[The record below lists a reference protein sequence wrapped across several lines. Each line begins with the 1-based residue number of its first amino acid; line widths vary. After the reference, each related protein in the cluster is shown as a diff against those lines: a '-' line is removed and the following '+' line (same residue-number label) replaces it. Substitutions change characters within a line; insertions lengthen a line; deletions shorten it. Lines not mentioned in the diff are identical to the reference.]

1 MKRRVGKTVVT
12 VALVSS
18 MAVTPVFAAP
28 AKETGKQTKENSVAD
43 LQSELEK
50 VMTKMADLETKLI
63 AKGTEIQKASEELK
77 QAEEK
82 SAKQYE
88 DMKLRIKYM
97 YEAGDTELEKFINAE
112 STGDALNKAEYVQ
125 AVYSYDREKLQEYV
139 DTKKQIETLKGT
151 LENDKASLEKMNQE
165 LNVKKETLTTTIQA
179 KQAEEKQVLA
189 AAQAVAR
196 KRQAEGKVEQAE
208 PPAKN
213 ETTPVQPGASES
225 PQTSVKPET
234 PTEPETPVEPETP
247 TEPETPVEP
256 ETPMEPQTPVEPE
269 TLTEPQTPVEPEAPT
284 EPQTPVEPEAPTEPQ
299 APVEPEAPTES
310 QTPVEPE
317 APTEPQTPVE
327 PEAPTEPQTPVE
339 PETPTEPQAPVE
351 PQTPVEPEGNQS
363 VAQQIVSAAYSF
375 LGIPYVWGGT
385 TTAGFDCSGMVQAA
399 HAAAGISIPRVSW
412 DQGAA
417 GVQVSAEEALPG
429 DIVYYGWHVGI
440 YIGNGQM
447 IHAPEEGDVVKIS
460 TVDWAAHTFVRC
472 W

>member
-1 MKRRVGKTVVT
+1 MRKRIGKTVVAVT
-12 VALVSS
+12 LVGS

-28 AKETGKQTKENSVAD
+28 AKENEKQTKESSVSE
-43 LQSELEK
+43 LQSELEQ

-63 AKGTEIQKASEELK
+63 AKGEEIQKASKELQ

-112 STGDALNKAEYVQ
+112 SAGDALNKAEYVQ
-125 AVYSYDREKLQEYV
+125 AVYIYDRDKLQEYV
-139 DTKKQIETLKGT
+139 DTKKEIENLKTT
-151 LENDKASLEKMNQE
+151 LEKDKASLEKMNTE
-165 LNVKKETLTTTIQA
+165 LNVKKETLTTTIQT
-179 KQAEEKQVLA
+179 KQAEEQQVLA
-189 AAQAVAR
+189 AAQAVAE
-196 KRQAEGKVEQAE
+196 KRQAEGKAE
-208 PPAKN
+208 KTDNPEKE
-213 ETTPVQPGASES
+213 ETTPAQPDESVQE
-225 PQTSVKPET
+225 QV
-234 PTEPETPVEPETP
+234 PVEPETP
-247 TEPETPVEP
+247 SEPQTPAQPETPSEPQAPAEPETPSEPQIPAEP
-256 ETPMEPQTPVEPE
+256 ETPSEPQTPAEPE
-269 TLTEPQTPVEPEAPT
+269 TPSEPQTPA
-284 EPQTPVEPEAPTEPQ
+284 
-299 APVEPEAPTES
+299 
-310 QTPVEPE
+310 
-317 APTEPQTPVE
+317 
-327 PEAPTEPQTPVE
+327 E
-339 PETPTEPQAPVE
+339 PETPEE
-351 PQTPVEPEGNQS
+351 NQS
-363 VAQQIVSAAYSF
+363 AAQQIVSAAYSF

-417 GVQVSAEEALPG
+417 GVEVSASEALPG

>member
-1 MKRRVGKTVVT
+1 MRKRIGKTVVAVT
-12 VALVSS
+12 LVGS

-28 AKETGKQTKENSVAD
+28 AKENEKQTKESSVSD
-43 LQSELEK
+43 LQSELEQ

-63 AKGTEIQKASEELK
+63 AKGEEIQKASKELQ

-112 STGDALNKAEYVQ
+112 SAGDALNKAEYVQ
-125 AVYSYDREKLQEYV
+125 AVYTYDRDKLQEYV
-139 DTKKQIETLKGT
+139 DTKKEIENLKTT
-151 LENDKASLEKMNQE
+151 LEKDKASLEKMNTE
-165 LNVKKETLTTTIQA
+165 LNVKKETLTTTIQT
-179 KQAEEKQVLA
+179 KQAEEQQVLA
-189 AAQAVAR
+189 AAQAVAE
-196 KRQAEGKVEQAE
+196 KRQAEGKAE
-208 PPAKN
+208 KTDNPEKE
-213 ETTPVQPGASES
+213 ETTPVQPDGSVQEQVPVETETPSE
-225 PQTSVKPET
+225 PQTPAQPET
-234 PTEPETPVEPETP
+234 PSEPQAPAEPETPSEPQIPAEPETP
-247 TEPETPVEP
+247 SEPQTPAEPETPSEPQTPAEP
-256 ETPMEPQTPVEPE
+256 ETPEE
-269 TLTEPQTPVEPEAPT
+269 
-284 EPQTPVEPEAPTEPQ
+284 
-299 APVEPEAPTES
+299 
-310 QTPVEPE
+310 
-317 APTEPQTPVE
+317 
-327 PEAPTEPQTPVE
+327 
-339 PETPTEPQAPVE
+339 
-351 PQTPVEPEGNQS
+351 NQS
-363 VAQQIVSAAYSF
+363 AAQQIVSAAYSF

-417 GVQVSAEEALPG
+417 GVEVSASEALPG

>member
-1 MKRRVGKTVVT
+1 MRKRIGKTVVAVT
-12 VALVSS
+12 LAGS

-28 AKETGKQTKENSVAD
+28 VKENEKQTKESSVSD
-43 LQSELEK
+43 LQSELEQ
-50 VMTKMADLETKLI
+50 VMAKMADLETKLI
-63 AKGTEIQKASEELK
+63 AKGEEIQKASKELQ

-112 STGDALNKAEYVQ
+112 SAGDALNKAEYVQ
-125 AVYSYDREKLQEYV
+125 AVYTYDRDKLQEYV
-139 DTKKQIETLKGT
+139 DTKKEIENLKTT
-151 LENDKASLEKMNQE
+151 LEKDKASLEKMNTE
-165 LNVKKETLTTTIQA
+165 LNVKKETLTTTIQT
-179 KQAEEKQVLA
+179 KQAEEQQVLA
-189 AAQAVAR
+189 AAQAVAK
-196 KRQAEGKVEQAE
+196 KRQAEGKAE
-208 PPAKN
+208 KTDNPEKE
-213 ETTPVQPGASES
+213 ETTPVQPDGSVQEQVPVEPETPSE
-225 PQTSVKPET
+225 PQTPAQPET
-234 PTEPETPVEPETP
+234 PSEPQIPTEPETPSEPQTPAEPETP
-247 TEPETPVEP
+247 SEPQTPAEPETPE
-256 ETPMEPQTPVEPE
+256 E
-269 TLTEPQTPVEPEAPT
+269 
-284 EPQTPVEPEAPTEPQ
+284 
-299 APVEPEAPTES
+299 
-310 QTPVEPE
+310 
-317 APTEPQTPVE
+317 
-327 PEAPTEPQTPVE
+327 
-339 PETPTEPQAPVE
+339 
-351 PQTPVEPEGNQS
+351 NQS
-363 VAQQIVSAAYSF
+363 AAQQIVSAAYSF

-417 GVQVSAEEALPG
+417 GVEVSASEALPG

>member
-1 MKRRVGKTVVT
+1 MRKRIGKTVVAVT
-12 VALVSS
+12 LVGS

-28 AKETGKQTKENSVAD
+28 AKENEKQTKESSVSD
-43 LQSELEK
+43 LQSELEQ

-63 AKGTEIQKASEELK
+63 AKGEELQKASKELQ

-112 STGDALNKAEYVQ
+112 SAGDALNKAEYVQ
-125 AVYSYDREKLQEYV
+125 AVYTYDRDKLQEYV
-139 DTKKQIETLKGT
+139 DTKKEIENLKTT
-151 LENDKASLEKMNQE
+151 LEKDKASLEKMNTE
-165 LNVKKETLTTTIQA
+165 LNVKKETLTTTIQT
-179 KQAEEKQVLA
+179 KQAEEQQVLS
-189 AAQAVAR
+189 AAQAVAE
-196 KRQAEGKVEQAE
+196 KRQAEGKAE
-208 PPAKN
+208 KTDNPEKE
-213 ETTPVQPGASES
+213 ETTPAQPDGSVQEE
-225 PQTSVKPET
+225 V
-234 PTEPETPVEPETP
+234 PVEPETP
-247 TEPETPVEP
+247 SEPQAPAEPETPSEPQIPAEP
-256 ETPMEPQTPVEPE
+256 ETPSEPQTPAEPE
-269 TLTEPQTPVEPEAPT
+269 TPSEPQTPA
-284 EPQTPVEPEAPTEPQ
+284 
-299 APVEPEAPTES
+299 
-310 QTPVEPE
+310 
-317 APTEPQTPVE
+317 
-327 PEAPTEPQTPVE
+327 E
-339 PETPTEPQAPVE
+339 PETPEE
-351 PQTPVEPEGNQS
+351 NQS
-363 VAQQIVSAAYSF
+363 AAQQIVSAAYSF

-417 GVQVSAEEALPG
+417 GVEVSASEALPG

>member
-1 MKRRVGKTVVT
+1 MRKRIGKTVVAVT
-12 VALVSS
+12 LAGS

-28 AKETGKQTKENSVAD
+28 AKENEQQTKESSVSD
-43 LQSELEK
+43 LQSELER
-50 VMTKMADLETKLI
+50 VMAKMADLETKLI
-63 AKGTEIQKASEELK
+63 AKGEEIQKASKELQ

-112 STGDALNKAEYVQ
+112 SAGDALNKAEYVQ
-125 AVYSYDREKLQEYV
+125 AVYTYDRDKLQEYV
-139 DTKKQIETLKGT
+139 DTKKEIENLKTT
-151 LENDKASLEKMNQE
+151 LEKDKASLEKMNTE
-165 LNVKKETLTTTIQA
+165 LNVKKETLTTTIQT
-179 KQAEEKQVLA
+179 KQAEEQQVLA
-189 AAQAVAR
+189 AAQAVAK
-196 KRQAEGKVEQAE
+196 KRQAEGKAE
-208 PPAKN
+208 KTDNPEKE
-213 ETTPVQPGASES
+213 ETTPVQSDGSVQEQVPVEPETPSE
-225 PQTSVKPET
+225 PQTPAQPET
-234 PTEPETPVEPETP
+234 PSEPQTPAQPETPSEPQIPTEPETPSEPQTPAEPETPSEPQIP
-247 TEPETPVEP
+247 TEPETPSEPQTPAQPETPSEPQAPAEP
-256 ETPMEPQTPVEPE
+256 ETPSEPQIPTEPEAPSEPQTP
-269 TLTEPQTPVEPEAPT
+269 A
-284 EPQTPVEPEAPTEPQ
+284 
-299 APVEPEAPTES
+299 
-310 QTPVEPE
+310 
-317 APTEPQTPVE
+317 
-327 PEAPTEPQTPVE
+327 E
-339 PETPTEPQAPVE
+339 PETPEE
-351 PQTPVEPEGNQS
+351 NQS
-363 VAQQIVSAAYSF
+363 AAQQIVSAAYSF

-417 GVQVSAEEALPG
+417 GVEVSASEALPG

>member
-1 MKRRVGKTVVT
+1 MRKRIGKTVVAVT
-12 VALVSS
+12 LVGS

-28 AKETGKQTKENSVAD
+28 AKENEKQTKESSVSD
-43 LQSELEK
+43 LQSELEQ
-50 VMTKMADLETKLI
+50 VMAKMADLETKLI
-63 AKGTEIQKASEELK
+63 AKGEEIQKASKELQ

-112 STGDALNKAEYVQ
+112 SAGDALNKAEYVQ
-125 AVYSYDREKLQEYV
+125 AVYTYDRDKLQEYV
-139 DTKKQIETLKGT
+139 DTKKEIENLKTT
-151 LENDKASLEKMNQE
+151 LEKDKASLEKMNTE
-165 LNVKKETLTTTIQA
+165 LNVKKETLTTTIQT
-179 KQAEEKQVLA
+179 KQAEEQQVLA
-189 AAQAVAR
+189 AAQAVAK
-196 KRQAEGKVEQAE
+196 KRQAEGKAE
-208 PPAKN
+208 KTDNPEKE
-213 ETTPVQPGASES
+213 ETTPVQPDGSVQEQVPVETETPSE
-225 PQTSVKPET
+225 PQTPAQPET
-234 PTEPETPVEPETP
+234 PSEPQAPAEPETPSEPQTPAEPEMPSEPQTPAEPETP
-247 TEPETPVEP
+247 EE
-256 ETPMEPQTPVEPE
+256 
-269 TLTEPQTPVEPEAPT
+269 
-284 EPQTPVEPEAPTEPQ
+284 
-299 APVEPEAPTES
+299 
-310 QTPVEPE
+310 
-317 APTEPQTPVE
+317 
-327 PEAPTEPQTPVE
+327 
-339 PETPTEPQAPVE
+339 
-351 PQTPVEPEGNQS
+351 NQS
-363 VAQQIVSAAYSF
+363 AAQQIVSAAYSF

-417 GVQVSAEEALPG
+417 GVEVSASEALPG

>member
-1 MKRRVGKTVVT
+1 LKLSTLFCVLTGNHSKEKGKRMRKRIGKTVVAVT
-12 VALVSS
+12 LVGS

-28 AKETGKQTKENSVAD
+28 AKENEKQTKESSVSD
-43 LQSELEK
+43 LQSELEQ

-63 AKGTEIQKASEELK
+63 AKGEEIQKASKELQ

-112 STGDALNKAEYVQ
+112 SAGDALNKAEYVQ
-125 AVYSYDREKLQEYV
+125 AVYIYDRDKLQEYV
-139 DTKKQIETLKGT
+139 DTKKEIENLKTT
-151 LENDKASLEKMNQE
+151 LEKDKASLEKMNTE
-165 LNVKKETLTTTIQA
+165 LNVKKETLTTTIQT
-179 KQAEEKQVLA
+179 KQAEEQQVLA
-189 AAQAVAR
+189 AAQAVAE
-196 KRQAEGKVEQAE
+196 KRQAEGKAE
-208 PPAKN
+208 KTDNPEKE
-213 ETTPVQPGASES
+213 ETTPAQPDESVQE
-225 PQTSVKPET
+225 QV
-234 PTEPETPVEPETP
+234 PVEPETP
-247 TEPETPVEP
+247 SEPQTPAQPETPSEPQAPAEPETPSEPQIPAEP
-256 ETPMEPQTPVEPE
+256 ETPSEPQTPAEPE
-269 TLTEPQTPVEPEAPT
+269 TPSEPQTPA
-284 EPQTPVEPEAPTEPQ
+284 
-299 APVEPEAPTES
+299 
-310 QTPVEPE
+310 
-317 APTEPQTPVE
+317 
-327 PEAPTEPQTPVE
+327 E
-339 PETPTEPQAPVE
+339 PETPEE
-351 PQTPVEPEGNQS
+351 NQS
-363 VAQQIVSAAYSF
+363 AAQQIVSAAYSF

-417 GVQVSAEEALPG
+417 GVEVSASEALPG

>member
-1 MKRRVGKTVVT
+1 MRKRIGKTVVAVT
-12 VALVSS
+12 LVGS

-28 AKETGKQTKENSVAD
+28 AKENEKQTKESSVSD
-43 LQSELEK
+43 LQSELEQ

-63 AKGTEIQKASEELK
+63 AKGEEIQKASKELQ

-112 STGDALNKAEYVQ
+112 SAGDALNKAEYVQ
-125 AVYSYDREKLQEYV
+125 AVYTYDRDKLQEYV
-139 DTKKQIETLKGT
+139 DTKKEIENLKTT
-151 LENDKASLEKMNQE
+151 LEKDKASLEKMNTE
-165 LNVKKETLTTTIQA
+165 LNVKKETLTTTIQT
-179 KQAEEKQVLA
+179 KQAEEQQVLA
-189 AAQAVAR
+189 AAQAVAE
-196 KRQAEGKVEQAE
+196 KRQAEGKAE
-208 PPAKN
+208 KTDNPEKE
-213 ETTPVQPGASES
+213 ETTPAQPDGSVQEE
-225 PQTSVKPET
+225 V
-234 PTEPETPVEPETP
+234 PVEPETP
-247 TEPETPVEP
+247 SEPQTPAQPETPSEPQAPAESETPSEPQTPAEPETPSEPQTPAEP
-256 ETPMEPQTPVEPE
+256 ETPEE
-269 TLTEPQTPVEPEAPT
+269 
-284 EPQTPVEPEAPTEPQ
+284 
-299 APVEPEAPTES
+299 
-310 QTPVEPE
+310 
-317 APTEPQTPVE
+317 
-327 PEAPTEPQTPVE
+327 
-339 PETPTEPQAPVE
+339 
-351 PQTPVEPEGNQS
+351 NQS
-363 VAQQIVSAAYSF
+363 AAQQIVSAAYSF

-417 GVQVSAEEALPG
+417 GVEVSASEALPG

>member
-1 MKRRVGKTVVT
+1 MRKRIGKTVVAVT
-12 VALVSS
+12 LVGS

-28 AKETGKQTKENSVAD
+28 AKENEKQTKESSVSD
-43 LQSELEK
+43 LQSELEQ
-50 VMTKMADLETKLI
+50 VMAKMADLETKLI
-63 AKGTEIQKASEELK
+63 AKGEEIQKASKELQ

-112 STGDALNKAEYVQ
+112 SAGDALNKAEYVQ
-125 AVYSYDREKLQEYV
+125 AVYTYDRDKLQEYV
-139 DTKKQIETLKGT
+139 DTKKEIENLKTT
-151 LENDKASLEKMNQE
+151 LEKDKASLEKMNTE
-165 LNVKKETLTTTIQA
+165 LNVKKETLTTTIQT
-179 KQAEEKQVLA
+179 KQAEEQQVLA
-189 AAQAVAR
+189 AAQAVAK
-196 KRQAEGKVEQAE
+196 KRQAEGKAE
-208 PPAKN
+208 KTDNPEKE
-213 ETTPVQPGASES
+213 ETTPVQSDGSVQEQVPVEPETPSE
-225 PQTSVKPET
+225 PQTPAEPET
-234 PTEPETPVEPETP
+234 PSEPQIPTEPETPSEPQTPAEPETP
-247 TEPETPVEP
+247 SEPQTPAEPETPE
-256 ETPMEPQTPVEPE
+256 E
-269 TLTEPQTPVEPEAPT
+269 
-284 EPQTPVEPEAPTEPQ
+284 
-299 APVEPEAPTES
+299 
-310 QTPVEPE
+310 
-317 APTEPQTPVE
+317 
-327 PEAPTEPQTPVE
+327 
-339 PETPTEPQAPVE
+339 
-351 PQTPVEPEGNQS
+351 NQS
-363 VAQQIVSAAYSF
+363 AAQQIVSAAYSF

-417 GVQVSAEEALPG
+417 GVEVSASEALPG

>member
-1 MKRRVGKTVVT
+1 MRKRIGKTVVAVT
-12 VALVSS
+12 LVGS

-28 AKETGKQTKENSVAD
+28 AKENEKQTKESSVSD
-43 LQSELEK
+43 LQSELEQ

-63 AKGTEIQKASEELK
+63 AKGEEIQKASKELQ

-112 STGDALNKAEYVQ
+112 SAGDALNKAEYVQ
-125 AVYSYDREKLQEYV
+125 AVYTYDRDKLQEYV
-139 DTKKQIETLKGT
+139 DTKKEIENLKTT
-151 LENDKASLEKMNQE
+151 LEKDKASLEKMNTE
-165 LNVKKETLTTTIQA
+165 LNVKKETLTTTIQT
-179 KQAEEKQVLA
+179 KQAEEQQVLA
-189 AAQAVAR
+189 AAQAVAE
-196 KRQAEGKVEQAE
+196 KRQAEGKAE
-208 PPAKN
+208 KTDNAEKE
-213 ETTPVQPGASES
+213 ETTPAQPDGSVQEQVPVEPETPSE
-225 PQTSVKPET
+225 PQTPAQPET
-234 PTEPETPVEPETP
+234 PSEPQTPAQPETPSEPQIPTEPETPSEPQTPAEPETP
-247 TEPETPVEP
+247 SEPQAPAESETPSEPQTPAEPETPSEPQTPAEP
-256 ETPMEPQTPVEPE
+256 ETPEE
-269 TLTEPQTPVEPEAPT
+269 
-284 EPQTPVEPEAPTEPQ
+284 
-299 APVEPEAPTES
+299 
-310 QTPVEPE
+310 
-317 APTEPQTPVE
+317 
-327 PEAPTEPQTPVE
+327 
-339 PETPTEPQAPVE
+339 
-351 PQTPVEPEGNQS
+351 NQS
-363 VAQQIVSAAYSF
+363 AAQQIVSAAYSF

-417 GVQVSAEEALPG
+417 GVEVSASEALPG

>member
-1 MKRRVGKTVVT
+1 MRKRIGKTVVAVT
-12 VALVSS
+12 LAGS

-28 AKETGKQTKENSVAD
+28 AKENEKQTKESSVSD
-43 LQSELEK
+43 LQSELEQ

-63 AKGTEIQKASEELK
+63 AKGEEIQKASKELQ

-112 STGDALNKAEYVQ
+112 SAGDALNKAEYVQ
-125 AVYSYDREKLQEYV
+125 AVYTYDRDKLQEYV
-139 DTKKQIETLKGT
+139 DTKKEIENLKTT
-151 LENDKASLEKMNQE
+151 LEKDKASLEKMNTE
-165 LNVKKETLTTTIQA
+165 LNVKKETLTTTIQT
-179 KQAEEKQVLA
+179 KQAEEQQVLA
-189 AAQAVAR
+189 AAQAVAK
-196 KRQAEGKVEQAE
+196 KRQAEGKAE
-208 PPAKN
+208 KTDNPEKE
-213 ETTPVQPGASES
+213 ETTPVQPDGSVQEQVPVEPETPSE
-225 PQTSVKPET
+225 PQTPAQPET
-234 PTEPETPVEPETP
+234 PSEPQIPTEPETPSEPQTPAEPEMPSEPQTPAEPETP
-247 TEPETPVEP
+247 EE
-256 ETPMEPQTPVEPE
+256 
-269 TLTEPQTPVEPEAPT
+269 
-284 EPQTPVEPEAPTEPQ
+284 
-299 APVEPEAPTES
+299 
-310 QTPVEPE
+310 
-317 APTEPQTPVE
+317 
-327 PEAPTEPQTPVE
+327 
-339 PETPTEPQAPVE
+339 
-351 PQTPVEPEGNQS
+351 NQS
-363 VAQQIVSAAYSF
+363 AAQQIVSAAYSF

-417 GVQVSAEEALPG
+417 GVEVSASEALPG

>member
-1 MKRRVGKTVVT
+1 MRKRIGKTVVAVT
-12 VALVSS
+12 LVGS

-28 AKETGKQTKENSVAD
+28 AKENEKQTKESSVSD
-43 LQSELEK
+43 LQSELEQ

-63 AKGTEIQKASEELK
+63 AKGEEIQKASKELQ

-112 STGDALNKAEYVQ
+112 SAGDALNKAEYVQ
-125 AVYSYDREKLQEYV
+125 AVYTYDRDKLQEYV
-139 DTKKQIETLKGT
+139 DTKKEIENLKTT
-151 LENDKASLEKMNQE
+151 LEKDKASLEKMNTE
-165 LNVKKETLTTTIQA
+165 LNVKKETLTTTIQT
-179 KQAEEKQVLA
+179 KQAEEQQVLA
-189 AAQAVAR
+189 AAQAVAE
-196 KRQAEGKVEQAE
+196 KRQAEGKAE
-208 PPAKN
+208 KN
-213 ETTPVQPGASES
+213 PEKEETTPAQPDGSVQE
-225 PQTSVKPET
+225 QV
-234 PTEPETPVEPETP
+234 PVEPETP
-247 TEPETPVEP
+247 SEPQTPAQPETPSEPQAPAEPETPSEPQTPAEPEMPSEPQTPAEP
-256 ETPMEPQTPVEPE
+256 ETPEE
-269 TLTEPQTPVEPEAPT
+269 
-284 EPQTPVEPEAPTEPQ
+284 
-299 APVEPEAPTES
+299 
-310 QTPVEPE
+310 
-317 APTEPQTPVE
+317 
-327 PEAPTEPQTPVE
+327 
-339 PETPTEPQAPVE
+339 
-351 PQTPVEPEGNQS
+351 NQS
-363 VAQQIVSAAYSF
+363 AAQQIVSAAYSF

-417 GVQVSAEEALPG
+417 GVEVSASEALPG

>member
-1 MKRRVGKTVVT
+1 MRKRIGKTVVAVT
-12 VALVSS
+12 LVGS

-28 AKETGKQTKENSVAD
+28 AKENEKQTKESSVSD
-43 LQSELEK
+43 LQSELEQ

-63 AKGTEIQKASEELK
+63 AKGEEIQKASKELQ

-112 STGDALNKAEYVQ
+112 SAGDALNKAEYVQ
-125 AVYSYDREKLQEYV
+125 AVYTYDRDKLQEYV
-139 DTKKQIETLKGT
+139 DTKKEIENLKTT
-151 LENDKASLEKMNQE
+151 LEKDKASLEKMNTE
-165 LNVKKETLTTTIQA
+165 LNVKKETLTTTIQT
-179 KQAEEKQVLA
+179 KQAEEQQVLA
-189 AAQAVAR
+189 AAQAVAE
-196 KRQAEGKVEQAE
+196 KRQAEGKAE
-208 PPAKN
+208 KTDNPEKE
-213 ETTPVQPGASES
+213 ETTPAQPDGSVQE
-225 PQTSVKPET
+225 QV
-234 PTEPETPVEPETP
+234 PVEPETP
-247 TEPETPVEP
+247 SEPQTPAQPETPSEPQAPAEPETPS
-256 ETPMEPQTPVEPE
+256 EPQTPA
-269 TLTEPQTPVEPEAPT
+269 Q
-284 EPQTPVEPEAPTEPQ
+284 
-299 APVEPEAPTES
+299 
-310 QTPVEPE
+310 
-317 APTEPQTPVE
+317 
-327 PEAPTEPQTPVE
+327 
-339 PETPTEPQAPVE
+339 PETPSEPQI
-351 PQTPVEPEGNQS
+351 PEENQS
-363 VAQQIVSAAYSF
+363 AAQQIVSAAYSF

-417 GVQVSAEEALPG
+417 GVEVSASEALPG

>member
-1 MKRRVGKTVVT
+1 MRKRIGKTVVAVT
-12 VALVSS
+12 LVGS

-28 AKETGKQTKENSVAD
+28 AKENEKQTKESSVSD
-43 LQSELEK
+43 LQSELEQ

-63 AKGTEIQKASEELK
+63 AKGEEIQKASKELQ

-112 STGDALNKAEYVQ
+112 SAGDALNKAEYVQ
-125 AVYSYDREKLQEYV
+125 AVYTYDRDKLQEYV
-139 DTKKQIETLKGT
+139 DTKKEIENLKTT
-151 LENDKASLEKMNQE
+151 LEKDKASLEKMNTE
-165 LNVKKETLTTTIQA
+165 LNVKKETLTTTIQT
-179 KQAEEKQVLA
+179 KQAEEQQVLA
-189 AAQAVAR
+189 AAQAVAE
-196 KRQAEGKVEQAE
+196 KRQAEGKAE
-208 PPAKN
+208 KTDNPEKE
-213 ETTPVQPGASES
+213 ETTPAQPDGSVQE
-225 PQTSVKPET
+225 QV
-234 PTEPETPVEPETP
+234 PVEPETP
-247 TEPETPVEP
+247 SEPQTPAQPETPSEPQAPAEPETPSEPQTPAEP
-256 ETPMEPQTPVEPE
+256 ETPEE
-269 TLTEPQTPVEPEAPT
+269 
-284 EPQTPVEPEAPTEPQ
+284 
-299 APVEPEAPTES
+299 
-310 QTPVEPE
+310 
-317 APTEPQTPVE
+317 
-327 PEAPTEPQTPVE
+327 
-339 PETPTEPQAPVE
+339 
-351 PQTPVEPEGNQS
+351 NQS
-363 VAQQIVSAAYSF
+363 AAQQIVSAAYSF

-385 TTAGFDCSGMVQAA
+385 TTAGFDCSSMVQAA

-417 GVQVSAEEALPG
+417 GVEVSASEALPG

>member
-1 MKRRVGKTVVT
+1 MRKRIGKTVVAVT
-12 VALVSS
+12 LVGS

-28 AKETGKQTKENSVAD
+28 AKENEKQTKESSVSD
-43 LQSELEK
+43 LQSELEQ

-63 AKGTEIQKASEELK
+63 AKGEEIQKASKELQ

-112 STGDALNKAEYVQ
+112 SAGDALNKAEYVQ
-125 AVYSYDREKLQEYV
+125 AVYTYDRDKLQEYV
-139 DTKKQIETLKGT
+139 DTKKEIENLKTT
-151 LENDKASLEKMNQE
+151 LEKDKASLEKMNTE
-165 LNVKKETLTTTIQA
+165 LNVKKETLTTTIQT
-179 KQAEEKQVLA
+179 KQAEEQQVLA
-189 AAQAVAR
+189 AAQAVAE
-196 KRQAEGKVEQAE
+196 KRQAEGKAE
-208 PPAKN
+208 KTDNPEKE
-213 ETTPVQPGASES
+213 ETTPAQPDESVQE
-225 PQTSVKPET
+225 QV
-234 PTEPETPVEPETP
+234 PVEPETP
-247 TEPETPVEP
+247 SEPQTPAQPETPSEPQAPAESETPSEPQTPAEPETPSEPQTPAEP
-256 ETPMEPQTPVEPE
+256 ETPEE
-269 TLTEPQTPVEPEAPT
+269 
-284 EPQTPVEPEAPTEPQ
+284 
-299 APVEPEAPTES
+299 
-310 QTPVEPE
+310 
-317 APTEPQTPVE
+317 
-327 PEAPTEPQTPVE
+327 
-339 PETPTEPQAPVE
+339 
-351 PQTPVEPEGNQS
+351 NQS
-363 VAQQIVSAAYSF
+363 AAQQIVSAAYSF

-417 GVQVSAEEALPG
+417 GVEVSASEALPG

>member
-1 MKRRVGKTVVT
+1 MRKRIGKTVVAVT
-12 VALVSS
+12 LVGS

-28 AKETGKQTKENSVAD
+28 AKENEKQTKESSVSD
-43 LQSELEK
+43 LQSELEQ

-63 AKGTEIQKASEELK
+63 AKGEEIQKASKELQ

-112 STGDALNKAEYVQ
+112 SAGDALNKAEYVQ
-125 AVYSYDREKLQEYV
+125 AVYTYDRDKLQEYV
-139 DTKKQIETLKGT
+139 DTKKEIENLKTT
-151 LENDKASLEKMNQE
+151 LEKDKASLEKMNTE
-165 LNVKKETLTTTIQA
+165 LNVKKETLTTTIQT
-179 KQAEEKQVLA
+179 KQAEEQQVLA
-189 AAQAVAR
+189 AAQAVAE
-196 KRQAEGKVEQAE
+196 KRQAEGKAE
-208 PPAKN
+208 KTDNPEKE
-213 ETTPVQPGASES
+213 ETTPAQPDGSVQE
-225 PQTSVKPET
+225 QV
-234 PTEPETPVEPETP
+234 PVEPETP
-247 TEPETPVEP
+247 SEPQTPAQPETPSEPQIPAEPETPSEPQTPAEP
-256 ETPMEPQTPVEPE
+256 ETPSEPQTPEE
-269 TLTEPQTPVEPEAPT
+269 
-284 EPQTPVEPEAPTEPQ
+284 
-299 APVEPEAPTES
+299 
-310 QTPVEPE
+310 
-317 APTEPQTPVE
+317 
-327 PEAPTEPQTPVE
+327 
-339 PETPTEPQAPVE
+339 
-351 PQTPVEPEGNQS
+351 NQS
-363 VAQQIVSAAYSF
+363 AAQQIVSAAYSF

-417 GVQVSAEEALPG
+417 GVEVSASEALPG

-460 TVDWAAHTFVRC
+460 TVDWAAHTFVLC

>member
-1 MKRRVGKTVVT
+1 MRKRIGKTVVAVT
-12 VALVSS
+12 LVGS

-28 AKETGKQTKENSVAD
+28 AKENEKQTKESSVSD
-43 LQSELEK
+43 LQSELEQ

-63 AKGTEIQKASEELK
+63 AKGEEIQKASKELQ

-112 STGDALNKAEYVQ
+112 SAGDALNKAEYVQ
-125 AVYSYDREKLQEYV
+125 AVYTYDRDKLQEYV
-139 DTKKQIETLKGT
+139 DTKKEIENLKTT
-151 LENDKASLEKMNQE
+151 LEKDKASLEKMNTE
-165 LNVKKETLTTTIQA
+165 LNVKKETLTTTIQT
-179 KQAEEKQVLA
+179 KQAEEQQVLA
-189 AAQAVAR
+189 AAQAVAE
-196 KRQAEGKVEQAE
+196 KRQAEGKAE
-208 PPAKN
+208 KTDNPEKE
-213 ETTPVQPGASES
+213 ETTPAQPDGSVQE
-225 PQTSVKPET
+225 QV
-234 PTEPETPVEPETP
+234 PVEPETP
-247 TEPETPVEP
+247 SEPQTPAQPETPSEPQAPAEPETPSEPQTPAEP
-256 ETPMEPQTPVEPE
+256 ETPSEPQT
-269 TLTEPQTPVEPEAPT
+269 
-284 EPQTPVEPEAPTEPQ
+284 
-299 APVEPEAPTES
+299 
-310 QTPVEPE
+310 
-317 APTEPQTPVE
+317 
-327 PEAPTEPQTPVE
+327 
-339 PETPTEPQAPVE
+339 
-351 PQTPVEPEGNQS
+351 PEGNQS

-417 GVQVSAEEALPG
+417 GVEVSASEALPG

>member
-1 MKRRVGKTVVT
+1 MRKRIGKTVVAVT
-12 VALVSS
+12 LVGS

-28 AKETGKQTKENSVAD
+28 AKENEKQTKESSVSD
-43 LQSELEK
+43 LQSELEQ

-63 AKGTEIQKASEELK
+63 AKGEEIQKASKELQ

-112 STGDALNKAEYVQ
+112 SAGDALNKAEYVQ
-125 AVYSYDREKLQEYV
+125 AVYIYDRDKLQEYV
-139 DTKKQIETLKGT
+139 DTKKEIENLKTT
-151 LENDKASLEKMNQE
+151 LEKDKASLEKMNTE
-165 LNVKKETLTTTIQA
+165 LNVKKETLTTTIQT
-179 KQAEEKQVLA
+179 KQAEEQQVLA
-189 AAQAVAR
+189 AAQAVAE
-196 KRQAEGKVEQAE
+196 KRQAEGKAE
-208 PPAKN
+208 KTDNPEKE
-213 ETTPVQPGASES
+213 ETTPAQPDESVQE
-225 PQTSVKPET
+225 QV
-234 PTEPETPVEPETP
+234 PVEPETP
-247 TEPETPVEP
+247 SEPQTPAQPETPSEPQAPAEPETPSEPQIPAEP
-256 ETPMEPQTPVEPE
+256 ETPSEPQTPAEPE
-269 TLTEPQTPVEPEAPT
+269 TPSEPQTPA
-284 EPQTPVEPEAPTEPQ
+284 
-299 APVEPEAPTES
+299 
-310 QTPVEPE
+310 
-317 APTEPQTPVE
+317 
-327 PEAPTEPQTPVE
+327 E
-339 PETPTEPQAPVE
+339 PETPEQ
-351 PQTPVEPEGNQS
+351 NQS
-363 VAQQIVSAAYSF
+363 AAQQIVSAAYSF

-417 GVQVSAEEALPG
+417 GVEVSASEALPG

>member
-1 MKRRVGKTVVT
+1 MRKRIGKTVVAVT
-12 VALVSS
+12 LVGS

-28 AKETGKQTKENSVAD
+28 AKENEKQTKESSVSD
-43 LQSELEK
+43 LQSELEQ

-63 AKGTEIQKASEELK
+63 AKGEEIQKASKELQ

-112 STGDALNKAEYVQ
+112 SAGDALNKAEYVQ
-125 AVYSYDREKLQEYV
+125 AVYTYDRDKLQEYV
-139 DTKKQIETLKGT
+139 DTKKEIENLKTT
-151 LENDKASLEKMNQE
+151 LEKDKASLEKMNTE
-165 LNVKKETLTTTIQA
+165 LNVKKETLTTTIQT
-179 KQAEEKQVLA
+179 KQAEEQQVLA
-189 AAQAVAR
+189 AAQAVAE
-196 KRQAEGKVEQAE
+196 KRQAEGKAE
-208 PPAKN
+208 KTDNPEKE
-213 ETTPVQPGASES
+213 ETTPAQPDESVQE
-225 PQTSVKPET
+225 QV
-234 PTEPETPVEPETP
+234 PVEPETP
-247 TEPETPVEP
+247 SEPQTPAQPETPSEPQAPAEPETPSEPQTPAEPEMPSEPQTPAEP
-256 ETPMEPQTPVEPE
+256 ETPEE
-269 TLTEPQTPVEPEAPT
+269 
-284 EPQTPVEPEAPTEPQ
+284 
-299 APVEPEAPTES
+299 
-310 QTPVEPE
+310 
-317 APTEPQTPVE
+317 
-327 PEAPTEPQTPVE
+327 
-339 PETPTEPQAPVE
+339 
-351 PQTPVEPEGNQS
+351 NQS
-363 VAQQIVSAAYSF
+363 AAQQIVSAAYSF

-417 GVQVSAEEALPG
+417 GVEVSASEALPG

>member
-1 MKRRVGKTVVT
+1 MRKRIGKTVVAVT
-12 VALVSS
+12 LVGS

-28 AKETGKQTKENSVAD
+28 AKENEKQTKESSVSD
-43 LQSELEK
+43 LQSELEQ

-63 AKGTEIQKASEELK
+63 AKGEEIQKASKELQ

-112 STGDALNKAEYVQ
+112 SAGDALNKAEYVQ
-125 AVYSYDREKLQEYV
+125 AVYTYDRDKLQEYV
-139 DTKKQIETLKGT
+139 DTKKEIENLKTT
-151 LENDKASLEKMNQE
+151 LEKDKASLEKMNTE
-165 LNVKKETLTTTIQA
+165 LNVKKETLTTTIQT
-179 KQAEEKQVLA
+179 KQAEEQQVLA
-189 AAQAVAR
+189 AAQAVAK
-196 KRQAEGKVEQAE
+196 KRQAEGKAE
-208 PPAKN
+208 KKDNPEKE
-213 ETTPVQPGASES
+213 ETTPVQSDGSVQEQVPVEPETPSE
-225 PQTSVKPET
+225 PQTPAQPET
-234 PTEPETPVEPETP
+234 PSEPQIPTEPETPSEPQTPAEPETP
-247 TEPETPVEP
+247 EE
-256 ETPMEPQTPVEPE
+256 
-269 TLTEPQTPVEPEAPT
+269 
-284 EPQTPVEPEAPTEPQ
+284 
-299 APVEPEAPTES
+299 
-310 QTPVEPE
+310 
-317 APTEPQTPVE
+317 
-327 PEAPTEPQTPVE
+327 
-339 PETPTEPQAPVE
+339 
-351 PQTPVEPEGNQS
+351 NQS
-363 VAQQIVSAAYSF
+363 AAQQIVSAAYSF

-417 GVQVSAEEALPG
+417 GVEVSASEALPG

>member
-1 MKRRVGKTVVT
+1 MRKRIGKTVVAVT
-12 VALVSS
+12 LAGS

-28 AKETGKQTKENSVAD
+28 AKENEQQTKESSVSD
-43 LQSELEK
+43 LQSELEQ
-50 VMTKMADLETKLI
+50 VMAKMADLETKLI
-63 AKGTEIQKASEELK
+63 AKGEEIQKASKELQ

-112 STGDALNKAEYVQ
+112 SAGDALNKAEYVQ
-125 AVYSYDREKLQEYV
+125 AVYTYDRDKLQEYV
-139 DTKKQIETLKGT
+139 DTKKEIENLKTT
-151 LENDKASLEKMNQE
+151 LEKDKASLEKMNTE
-165 LNVKKETLTTTIQA
+165 LNVKKETLTTTIQT
-179 KQAEEKQVLA
+179 KQAEEQQVLA
-189 AAQAVAR
+189 AAQAVAK
-196 KRQAEGKVEQAE
+196 KRQAEGKAE
-208 PPAKN
+208 KTDNPEKE
-213 ETTPVQPGASES
+213 ETTPVQSDG
-225 PQTSVKPET
+225 SVQEQV
-234 PTEPETPVEPETP
+234 PVEPETP
-247 TEPETPVEP
+247 SEPQTPAEPETPSEPQAPAEP
-256 ETPMEPQTPVEPE
+256 ETPSEPQTPAEPE
-269 TLTEPQTPVEPEAPT
+269 TPSEPQTPAEPETPS
-284 EPQTPVEPEAPTEPQ
+284 EPQTPAEPE
-299 APVEPEAPTES
+299 
-310 QTPVEPE
+310 TPS
-317 APTEPQTPVE
+317 EPQTP
-327 PEAPTEPQTPVE
+327 AE
-339 PETPTEPQAPVE
+339 PETPEE
-351 PQTPVEPEGNQS
+351 NQS
-363 VAQQIVSAAYSF
+363 AAQQIVSAAYSF

-417 GVQVSAEEALPG
+417 GVEVSASEALPG

>member
-1 MKRRVGKTVVT
+1 MRKRIGKTVVAVT
-12 VALVSS
+12 LVGS

-28 AKETGKQTKENSVAD
+28 AKENEKQTKESSVSD
-43 LQSELEK
+43 LQSELEQ

-63 AKGTEIQKASEELK
+63 AKGEEIQKASKELQ

-112 STGDALNKAEYVQ
+112 SAGDALNKAEYVQ
-125 AVYSYDREKLQEYV
+125 AVYTYDRDKLQEYV
-139 DTKKQIETLKGT
+139 DTKKEIENLKTT
-151 LENDKASLEKMNQE
+151 LEKDKASLEKMNTE
-165 LNVKKETLTTTIQA
+165 LNVKKETLTTTIQT
-179 KQAEEKQVLA
+179 KQAEEQQVLA
-189 AAQAVAR
+189 AAQAVAE
-196 KRQAEGKVEQAE
+196 KRQAEGKAE
-208 PPAKN
+208 KTDNPEKE
-213 ETTPVQPGASES
+213 ETTPAQPDGSVQE
-225 PQTSVKPET
+225 QV
-234 PTEPETPVEPETP
+234 PVEPETP
-247 TEPETPVEP
+247 SEPQTPAQPETPSEPQAPAEPETPS
-256 ETPMEPQTPVEPE
+256 EPQTPEE
-269 TLTEPQTPVEPEAPT
+269 
-284 EPQTPVEPEAPTEPQ
+284 
-299 APVEPEAPTES
+299 
-310 QTPVEPE
+310 
-317 APTEPQTPVE
+317 
-327 PEAPTEPQTPVE
+327 
-339 PETPTEPQAPVE
+339 
-351 PQTPVEPEGNQS
+351 NQS
-363 VAQQIVSAAYSF
+363 AAQQIVSAAYSF

-417 GVQVSAEEALPG
+417 GVEVSASEALPG

>member
-1 MKRRVGKTVVT
+1 MRKRIGKTVVAVT
-12 VALVSS
+12 LVGS

-28 AKETGKQTKENSVAD
+28 AKENEKQTKESSVSD
-43 LQSELEK
+43 LQSELEQ

-63 AKGTEIQKASEELK
+63 AKGEEIQKASKELQ

-112 STGDALNKAEYVQ
+112 SAGDALNKAEYVQ
-125 AVYSYDREKLQEYV
+125 AVYTYDRDKLQEYV
-139 DTKKQIETLKGT
+139 DTKKEIENLKTT
-151 LENDKASLEKMNQE
+151 LEKDKASLEKMNTE
-165 LNVKKETLTTTIQA
+165 LNVKKETLTTTIQT
-179 KQAEEKQVLA
+179 KQAEEQQVLA
-189 AAQAVAR
+189 AAQAVAE
-196 KRQAEGKVEQAE
+196 KRQAEGKAE
-208 PPAKN
+208 KTDNPEKE
-213 ETTPVQPGASES
+213 ETTPAQPDGSVQE
-225 PQTSVKPET
+225 QV
-234 PTEPETPVEPETP
+234 PVEPETP
-247 TEPETPVEP
+247 SEPQTPAQPETPSEPQTPAQPETPSEPQTPAQPETPSEPQAPAEPETPS
-256 ETPMEPQTPVEPE
+256 EPQTPEE
-269 TLTEPQTPVEPEAPT
+269 
-284 EPQTPVEPEAPTEPQ
+284 
-299 APVEPEAPTES
+299 
-310 QTPVEPE
+310 
-317 APTEPQTPVE
+317 
-327 PEAPTEPQTPVE
+327 
-339 PETPTEPQAPVE
+339 
-351 PQTPVEPEGNQS
+351 NQS
-363 VAQQIVSAAYSF
+363 AAQQIVSAAYSF

-417 GVQVSAEEALPG
+417 GVEVSASEALPG

>member
-1 MKRRVGKTVVT
+1 LKLSTLFCVLTGNHSKEKGKRMRKRIGKTVVAVT
-12 VALVSS
+12 LVGS

-28 AKETGKQTKENSVAD
+28 AKENEKQTKESSVSD
-43 LQSELEK
+43 LQSELEQ

-63 AKGTEIQKASEELK
+63 AKGEEIQKASKELQ

-112 STGDALNKAEYVQ
+112 SAGDALNKAEYVQ
-125 AVYSYDREKLQEYV
+125 AVYTYDRDKLQEYV
-139 DTKKQIETLKGT
+139 DTKKEIENLKTT
-151 LENDKASLEKMNQE
+151 LEKDKASLEKMNTE
-165 LNVKKETLTTTIQA
+165 LNVKKETLTTTIQT
-179 KQAEEKQVLA
+179 KQAEEQQVLA
-189 AAQAVAR
+189 AAQAVAE
-196 KRQAEGKVEQAE
+196 KRQAEGKAE
-208 PPAKN
+208 KTDNPEKE
-213 ETTPVQPGASES
+213 ETTPAQPDGSVQE
-225 PQTSVKPET
+225 QV
-234 PTEPETPVEPETP
+234 PVEPETP
-247 TEPETPVEP
+247 SEPQTPAQPETPSEPQAPAEPETPSEPQIPAEP
-256 ETPMEPQTPVEPE
+256 ETPSEPQTPAQPE
-269 TLTEPQTPVEPEAPT
+269 TPSEPQTPA
-284 EPQTPVEPEAPTEPQ
+284 
-299 APVEPEAPTES
+299 
-310 QTPVEPE
+310 
-317 APTEPQTPVE
+317 
-327 PEAPTEPQTPVE
+327 E
-339 PETPTEPQAPVE
+339 PETPEE
-351 PQTPVEPEGNQS
+351 NQS
-363 VAQQIVSAAYSF
+363 AAQQIVSAAYSF

-417 GVQVSAEEALPG
+417 GVEVSASEALPG

>member
-1 MKRRVGKTVVT
+1 MRKRIGKTVVAVT
-12 VALVSS
+12 LVGS

-28 AKETGKQTKENSVAD
+28 AKENEKQTKESSVSD
-43 LQSELEK
+43 LQSELEQ

-63 AKGTEIQKASEELK
+63 AKGEEIQKASKELQ

-112 STGDALNKAEYVQ
+112 SAGDALNKAEYVQ
-125 AVYSYDREKLQEYV
+125 AVYTYDRDKLQEYV
-139 DTKKQIETLKGT
+139 DTKKEIENLKTT
-151 LENDKASLEKMNQE
+151 LEKDKASLEKMNTE
-165 LNVKKETLTTTIQA
+165 LNVKKETLTTTIQT
-179 KQAEEKQVLA
+179 KQAEEQQVLA
-189 AAQAVAR
+189 AAQAVAE
-196 KRQAEGKVEQAE
+196 KRQAEGKAE
-208 PPAKN
+208 KTDNPEKE
-213 ETTPVQPGASES
+213 ETTPAQPDGSVQA
-225 PQTSVKPET
+225 QV
-234 PTEPETPVEPETP
+234 PVEPETP
-247 TEPETPVEP
+247 SEPQIPTEPEMPSEPQTPAEPETPSEPQAPAESETPSEPQTPAEP
-256 ETPMEPQTPVEPE
+256 ETPSEPQTPEE
-269 TLTEPQTPVEPEAPT
+269 
-284 EPQTPVEPEAPTEPQ
+284 
-299 APVEPEAPTES
+299 
-310 QTPVEPE
+310 
-317 APTEPQTPVE
+317 
-327 PEAPTEPQTPVE
+327 
-339 PETPTEPQAPVE
+339 
-351 PQTPVEPEGNQS
+351 NQS
-363 VAQQIVSAAYSF
+363 AAQQIVSAAYSF

-417 GVQVSAEEALPG
+417 GVEVSASEALPG

>member
-1 MKRRVGKTVVT
+1 MRKRIGKTVVAVT
-12 VALVSS
+12 LVGS

-28 AKETGKQTKENSVAD
+28 AKENEKQTKESSVSD
-43 LQSELEK
+43 LQSELEQ

-63 AKGTEIQKASEELK
+63 AKGEEIQKASKELQ

-112 STGDALNKAEYVQ
+112 SAGDALNKAEYVQ
-125 AVYSYDREKLQEYV
+125 AVYTYDRDKLQEYV
-139 DTKKQIETLKGT
+139 DTKKEIENLKTT
-151 LENDKASLEKMNQE
+151 LEKDKASLEKMNTE
-165 LNVKKETLTTTIQA
+165 LNVKKETLTTTIQT
-179 KQAEEKQVLA
+179 KQAEEQQVLA
-189 AAQAVAR
+189 AAQAVAE
-196 KRQAEGKVEQAE
+196 KRQAEGKAE
-208 PPAKN
+208 KTDNPEKE
-213 ETTPVQPGASES
+213 ETTPAQPDGSVQEE
-225 PQTSVKPET
+225 V
-234 PTEPETPVEPETP
+234 PVEPETP
-247 TEPETPVEP
+247 SEPQTPAQPETPSEPQAPAEPETPSEPQIPAEP
-256 ETPMEPQTPVEPE
+256 ETPSEPQTPAEPE
-269 TLTEPQTPVEPEAPT
+269 TPSEPQTPA
-284 EPQTPVEPEAPTEPQ
+284 
-299 APVEPEAPTES
+299 
-310 QTPVEPE
+310 
-317 APTEPQTPVE
+317 
-327 PEAPTEPQTPVE
+327 E
-339 PETPTEPQAPVE
+339 PETPEE
-351 PQTPVEPEGNQS
+351 NQS
-363 VAQQIVSAAYSF
+363 AAQQIVSAAYSF

-417 GVQVSAEEALPG
+417 GVEVSASEALPG

>member
-1 MKRRVGKTVVT
+1 MRKRIGKTVVAVT
-12 VALVSS
+12 LVGS

-28 AKETGKQTKENSVAD
+28 AKENEKQTKESSVSD
-43 LQSELEK
+43 LQSELEQ

-63 AKGTEIQKASEELK
+63 AKGEEIQKASKELQ

-112 STGDALNKAEYVQ
+112 SAGDALNKAEYVQ
-125 AVYSYDREKLQEYV
+125 AVYTYDRDKLQEYV
-139 DTKKQIETLKGT
+139 DTKKEIENLKTT
-151 LENDKASLEKMNQE
+151 LEKDKASLEKMNTE
-165 LNVKKETLTTTIQA
+165 LNVKKETLTTTIQT
-179 KQAEEKQVLA
+179 KQAEEQQVLA
-189 AAQAVAR
+189 AAQAVAE
-196 KRQAEGKVEQAE
+196 KRQAEGKAE
-208 PPAKN
+208 KTDNPEKE
-213 ETTPVQPGASES
+213 ETTPAQPDGSVQE
-225 PQTSVKPET
+225 QV
-234 PTEPETPVEPETP
+234 PVEPETP
-247 TEPETPVEP
+247 SEPQTPAQPETPSEPQAPAEPETPSEPQTPAEP
-256 ETPMEPQTPVEPE
+256 ETPEE
-269 TLTEPQTPVEPEAPT
+269 
-284 EPQTPVEPEAPTEPQ
+284 
-299 APVEPEAPTES
+299 
-310 QTPVEPE
+310 
-317 APTEPQTPVE
+317 
-327 PEAPTEPQTPVE
+327 
-339 PETPTEPQAPVE
+339 
-351 PQTPVEPEGNQS
+351 NQS
-363 VAQQIVSAAYSF
+363 AAQQIVSAAYSF

-417 GVQVSAEEALPG
+417 GVEVSASEALPG

>member
-1 MKRRVGKTVVT
+1 MRKRIGKTVVAVT
-12 VALVSS
+12 LAGS

-28 AKETGKQTKENSVAD
+28 AKENEKQTKESSVSD
-43 LQSELEK
+43 LQSELEQ
-50 VMTKMADLETKLI
+50 VMAKMADLETKLI
-63 AKGTEIQKASEELK
+63 AKGEEIQKASKELQ

-112 STGDALNKAEYVQ
+112 SAGDALNKAEYVQ
-125 AVYSYDREKLQEYV
+125 AVYTYDRDKLQEYV
-139 DTKKQIETLKGT
+139 DTKKEIENLKTT
-151 LENDKASLEKMNQE
+151 LEKDKASLEKMNTE
-165 LNVKKETLTTTIQA
+165 LNVKKETLTTTIQT
-179 KQAEEKQVLA
+179 KQAEEQQVLA
-189 AAQAVAR
+189 AAQAVAK
-196 KRQAEGKVEQAE
+196 KRQAEGKAE
-208 PPAKN
+208 KTDNPEKE
-213 ETTPVQPGASES
+213 ETTPVQPDG
-225 PQTSVKPET
+225 SVQEQV
-234 PTEPETPVEPETP
+234 PVEPETP
-247 TEPETPVEP
+247 SEPQTPAQPETPSEPQTPAQPETPSEPQAPAEPETPSEPQTPAEP
-256 ETPMEPQTPVEPE
+256 ETPSEPQTPAEPE
-269 TLTEPQTPVEPEAPT
+269 TPSEPQTPA
-284 EPQTPVEPEAPTEPQ
+284 
-299 APVEPEAPTES
+299 
-310 QTPVEPE
+310 
-317 APTEPQTPVE
+317 
-327 PEAPTEPQTPVE
+327 E
-339 PETPTEPQAPVE
+339 PETPEE
-351 PQTPVEPEGNQS
+351 NQS
-363 VAQQIVSAAYSF
+363 AAQQIVSAAYSF

-417 GVQVSAEEALPG
+417 GVEVSASEALPG

>member
-1 MKRRVGKTVVT
+1 MRKRIGKTVVAVT
-12 VALVSS
+12 LAGS

-28 AKETGKQTKENSVAD
+28 AKENEKQTKESSVSD
-43 LQSELEK
+43 LQSELEQ
-50 VMTKMADLETKLI
+50 VMAKMADLETKLI
-63 AKGTEIQKASEELK
+63 AKGEEIQKASKELQ

-112 STGDALNKAEYVQ
+112 SAGDALNKAEYVQ
-125 AVYSYDREKLQEYV
+125 AVYTYDRDKLQEYV
-139 DTKKQIETLKGT
+139 DTKKEIENLKTT
-151 LENDKASLEKMNQE
+151 LEKDKASLEKMNTE
-165 LNVKKETLTTTIQA
+165 LNVKKETLTTTIQT
-179 KQAEEKQVLA
+179 KQAEEQQVLA
-189 AAQAVAR
+189 AAQAVAK
-196 KRQAEGKVEQAE
+196 KRQAEGKAE
-208 PPAKN
+208 KTDNPEKE
-213 ETTPVQPGASES
+213 ETTPVQSDGSVQEQVPVEPETPSE
-225 PQTSVKPET
+225 PQTPAQPET
-234 PTEPETPVEPETP
+234 PSEPQIPTEPETPSEPQIP
-247 TEPETPVEP
+247 TEPETPSEPQTPAEP
-256 ETPMEPQTPVEPE
+256 ETPSEPQTP
-269 TLTEPQTPVEPEAPT
+269 A
-284 EPQTPVEPEAPTEPQ
+284 
-299 APVEPEAPTES
+299 
-310 QTPVEPE
+310 
-317 APTEPQTPVE
+317 
-327 PEAPTEPQTPVE
+327 E
-339 PETPTEPQAPVE
+339 PETPEE
-351 PQTPVEPEGNQS
+351 NQS
-363 VAQQIVSAAYSF
+363 AAQLIVSAAYSF

-417 GVQVSAEEALPG
+417 GVEVSASEALPG